1 MGFIETVQQIIID
14 AGSGCEL
21 SWNALQSQI
30 LLPTKLVKNFNCFK
44 ALISD
49 PSSAPTPCI
58 DVLSD
63 AKYSYM

>member
-1 MGFIETVQQIIID
+1 MGFIETVQQIIIE
-14 AGSGCEL
+14 GSGCEL

-30 LLPTKLVKNFNCFK
+30 LLPTKLVKDFNCFK
-44 ALISD
+44 VLISD

-58 DVLSD
+58 DALSD